1 MIGIVYQ
8 NAVFKSNNK
17 GGFLKKID
25 IILSIFWSL
34 VVISIILQPERF
46 ISASLNGISA
56 WAFNVLPCVLPFMI
70 ISKILLNLSPI
81 ETLSKKIFS
90 PIGKIYG
97 TSAMSGYCFFMSI
110 ISGYPVGSKLILDLH
125 EKGEITT
132 QDACKMSSFCSNSG
146 PMFIVGSVGCMF
158 LKDYTAGIII
168 FISHILS
175 ALINGL
181 VYRGLTINSPQTKR
195 SLKGEKK
202 ASFGDVIYSSVQAS
216 LIVGAIICLFFIVI
230 EWTSPFLTIFPVEIR
245 GVFEGIIEITKGS
258 MDLSNL
264 SSKVLSISLLS
275 FVITF
280 GGISTILQSMS
291 FLKKAGVSSWLFTLQ
306 KLSQATIALV
316 ISMVFTLIFYQS
328 L

>member
-1 MIGIVYQ
+1 MIDIVYQ
-8 NAVFKSNNK
+8 NAIFKSNNK

-25 IILSIFWSL
+25 IILSIFWGL

-70 ISKILLNLSPI
+70 ISKILLNLPPT
-81 ETLSKKIFS
+81 EALSKKIFS
-90 PIGKIYG
+90 PMGRVYG
-97 TSAMSGYCFFMSI
+97 TSSLSGYCFFMSI

-125 EKGEITT
+125 EQGKITT

-175 ALINGL
+175 ALINGF
-181 VYRGLTINSPQTKR
+181 VYRGLTVKSPQTKP
-195 SLKGEKK
+195 SLTNTKTT
-202 ASFGDVIYSSVQAS
+202 SFGDVVYSSVQAS
-216 LIVGAIICLFFIVI
+216 LTVGAIICLFFIVI
-230 EWTSPFLTIFPVEIR
+230 EWFSPIFSILPVGLR
-245 GVFEGIIEITKGS
+245 GTVEGIIEITKGS
-258 MDLSNL
+258 MDLSSL
-264 SSKVLSISLLS
+264 SSKVVSISLLS

-291 FLKKAGVSSWLFTLQ
+291 FLKKAGVSSRLFTLQ
-306 KLSQATIALV
+306 KISQATIALI
-316 ISMVFTLIFYQS
+316 ISMVLALIFC
-328 L
+328 